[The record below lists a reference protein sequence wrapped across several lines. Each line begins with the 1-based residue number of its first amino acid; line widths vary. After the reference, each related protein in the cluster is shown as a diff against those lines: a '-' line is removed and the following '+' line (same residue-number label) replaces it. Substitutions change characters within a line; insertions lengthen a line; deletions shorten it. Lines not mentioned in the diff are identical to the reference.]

1 MCIRDRP
8 LPERA
13 VRPQTVVE
21 PPPAGDEDLRLLE
34 RVEEFAVQEFVTQL
48 AVERLDVAVLP
59 GGAGLDE
66 QGGDAEVTEPFAHR
80 LGDELGTVVAP
91 DVFGDAVLK
100 EEVGQDPEHDVGGHA
115 ALHADRQALA
125 RVLVDDGEQAQLS
138 AVVGGFGYE
147 VVGPDVVSVFRPQA
161 DARSVIQ
168 PEAAPLGLTLRY
180 PEALAPP
187 DALYALGVHV
197 PARHL
202 QEAGDALV
210 AVAAEG
216 TRQADDGCGQGVLV
230 VAQLRLATLAAAM
243 LAESTAGP
251 PFGDAQPLTD
261 CRHAL
266 AAARGA
272 QKFPRDASWR
282 MTLSRERSETALRR
296 RAFSRSRSLRRFA
309 WEPLR
314 PPYSLRQRS

>member
-125 RVLVDDGEQAQLS
+125 RVLIDDGEQAQLS
-138 AVVGGFGYE
+138 AVVRRLGHE
-147 VVGPDVVSVFRPQA
+147 VVSPDVVTVLGTQA
-161 DARSVIQ
+161 DAGAIVQ
-168 PEAAPLGLTLRY
+168 PQAASLGLTLRY
-180 PEALAPP
+180 LEPFSPP
-187 DALYALGVHV
+187 DALHALGVDV
-197 PARHL
+197 PAGHL
-202 QEAGDALV
+202 QQPRDALV

-216 TRQADDGCGQGVLV
+216 TCQADHGRRERVLV

-243 LAESTAGP
+243 LAESPAST
-251 PFGDAQPLTD
+251 PFG
-261 CRHAL
+261 
-266 AAARGA
+266 
-272 QKFPRDASWR
+272 
-282 MTLSRERSETALRR
+282 
-296 RAFSRSRSLRRFA
+296 
-309 WEPLR
+309 
-314 PPYSLRQRS
+314 